1 MCLINVLQLQFLVRK
16 KYRLHRVG
24 KGNQRIGLS
33 LEDGAGQNNRHVE
46 PSLLQ
51 LIVALKI

>member
-16 KYRLHRVG
+16 KYRLHKVG

-51 LIVALKI
+51 

>member
-16 KYRLHRVG
+16 KYRLHKVG

-33 LEDGAGQNNRHVE
+33 LEARAEMAAGQNNRHVG

-51 LIVALKI
+51 